1 MFKKL
6 ISRCLLL
13 LCFLAANTGN
23 LFAEGK
29 PATELNKTVKVEGL
43 TGLNL
48 FLAQTYNSN
57 RLLFAVISTGV
68 IVILGVIVTYI
79 VSLFIKPAGH
89 THKEE

>member
-1 MFKKL
+1 MIKKL

-13 LCFLAANTGN
+13 LCFLAANVGY

-48 FLAQTYNSN
+48 FLAQTYNNN
-57 RLLFAVISTGV
+57 RLLFAVISTGS

-79 VSLFIKPAGH
+79 VSLFIKPSGH
-89 THKEE
+89 VTKEE